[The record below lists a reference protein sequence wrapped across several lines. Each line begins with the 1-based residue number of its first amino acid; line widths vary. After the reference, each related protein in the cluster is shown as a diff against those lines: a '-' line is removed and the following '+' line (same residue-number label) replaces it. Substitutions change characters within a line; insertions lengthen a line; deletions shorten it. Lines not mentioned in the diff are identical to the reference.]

1 MTWGAVWSVSGL
13 LAGTLMMAG
22 CDEVFTAGG
31 VATAKPLF
39 ATITARDLRD
49 LGPDE
54 SLLVELDGAYPTVFE
69 FDSRGGS
76 IDFGRIELATP
87 DVASISMHI
96 WLARQVP
103 THGIDFA
110 GLPGARFRLAN
121 DRMAAS
127 LGIPDASHSQP
138 RSCEPVDIVELD
150 DLVAV
155 LFVADAGC

>member
-1 MTWGAVWSVSGL
+1 MARAAVWAVLGCMAS
-13 LAGTLMMAG
+13 TLMMAG

-31 VATAKPLF
+31 VATVTPMF

-49 LGPDE
+49 LDPDE
-54 SLLVELDGAYPTVFE
+54 SLQVELDGAYPTVFE
-69 FDSRGGS
+69 FDGRDGA
-76 IDFGRIELATP
+76 IDFRRIEIATP
-87 DVASISMHI
+87 DVESISMHL

-127 LGIPDASHSQP
+127 LGIPDSSHSQP
-138 RSCEPVDIVELD
+138 RSCEPADIVELD

-155 LFVADAGC
+155 LFAADAGC